1 MLPEQQNQGAHTE
14 SPPFAATLLL
24 LLLFTAV
31 CLPTGSIFG
40 LNVKVALFLVYGA
53 SFAWFV
59 TFNSRQ
65 WPTLS
70 EQIFLGSFAACL
82 CFWAI
87 LAICYGESETK
98 QIFLEM
104 KDMASTVLIAW
115 FCYFFL
121 RRRLLRPERIIT
133 AVIYAAVTVG
143 FLKLALIFA
152 VFLLR
157 IEPIGL
163 IESAFGEGSLVS
175 GEIGLGLTRLGFS
188 SDIVGAFALFAI
200 LCPSVSGIRLRRG
213 FVALGVTMLLVSGLL
228 SYSRYIW
235 FTDLFAIVAALAIER
250 RLKALLFSAL
260 AVGIVV
266 VASFEVVGPLLI
278 ARFSSEQSSDSDQ
291 IRVEQS
297 QALWNEIE
305 ARPVLGKGIGQHA
318 LGVIRNDQ
326 NRYSYELQWMSLLM
340 QTGIV
345 GVAAILLLI
354 VAAARDLL
362 AVRGPVKFWLAA
374 LYVLWLL
381 GSWTNPYLTSSF
393 AGVAFGMF
401 LAMFYRMRMMNEE
414 SGLADASPAKA

>member
-1 MLPEQQNQGAHTE
+1 MPEQQNRRAYAE
-14 SPPFAATLLL
+14 SRPFAASLLL

-53 SFAWFV
+53 SFAWFI
-59 TFNSRQ
+59 TLNSSQ

-70 EQIFLGSFAACL
+70 EQVFLGIFTSCL

-87 LAICYGESETK
+87 LAICYGESDTK

-121 RRRLLRPERIIT
+121 RRRLLRPESVIRS
-133 AVIYAAVTVG
+133 VIYAAVTVG
-143 FLKLALIFA
+143 FLKLALILG
-152 VFLLR
+152 VLLLR
-157 IEPIGL
+157 LSPVDL

-200 LCPSVSGIRLRRG
+200 LCPSVSGVRLRRE
-213 FVALGVTMLLVSGLL
+213 FVALGVLMLLASGLL
-228 SYSRYIW
+228 AYSRYVW
-235 FTDLFAIVAALAIER
+235 FTDLFAIVAALVIER

-260 AVGIVV
+260 ALGILAVV
-266 VASFEVVGPLLI
+266 FFDVVGPLFT
-278 ARFSSEQSSDSDQ
+278 ARFSSEQVSDSDQ
-291 IRVEQS
+291 IRGEQS
-297 QALWNEIE
+297 QALWDEIE

-318 LGVIRNDQ
+318 LAVIRNEQ

-345 GVAAILLLI
+345 GVGAILLLI

-374 LYVLWLL
+374 LYMLWVF
-381 GSWTNPYLTSSF
+381 GSWTNPYLISSF
-393 AGVAFGMF
+393 AGVTFGMF
-401 LAMFYRMRMMNEE
+401 LAMFYRMRMVTEQ
-414 SGLADASPAKA
+414 SGLAGASPADA

>member
-1 MLPEQQNQGAHTE
+1 MLPEQQNLGVHTE
-14 SPPFAATLLL
+14 PRPFAATLLL
-24 LLLFTAV
+24 LLLFAAV

-40 LNVKVALFLVYGA
+40 LNVKVALFLVCGT

-59 TFNSRQ
+59 TFNSSQ

-70 EQIFLGSFAACL
+70 EQGFLGILAACL
-82 CFWAI
+82 CFWAL
-87 LAICYGESETK
+87 LAIFHGESETK

-104 KDMASTVLIAW
+104 KDIASTVLIVW
-115 FCYFFL
+115 LCSFFL
-121 RRRLLRPERIIT
+121 RRKLLRPESVIS

-143 FLKLALIFA
+143 FIKIALILG
-152 VFLLR
+152 VLLLR
-157 IEPIGL
+157 INPVGL
-163 IESAFGEGSLVS
+163 IESAFGEGSLVT
-175 GEIGLGLTRLGFS
+175 GEIGLGLTRLTFS

-200 LCPSVSGIRLRRG
+200 LCPSVSGVRLRRG
-213 FVALGVTMLLVSGLL
+213 LVALGVIMLLASGLI
-228 SYSRYIW
+228 SYSRYVW
-235 FTDLFAIVAALAIER
+235 FTDLFAIVAALLIER
-250 RLKALLFSAL
+250 RLKALLFSVL
-260 AVGIVV
+260 AVGIVA
-266 VASFEVVGPLLI
+266 VASFEVVGPLFI
-278 ARFSSEQSSDSDQ
+278 ARFSSDQVSDSDQ
-291 IRVEQS
+291 IRIEQS

-345 GVAAILLLI
+345 GVGAILLLI

-381 GSWTNPYLTSSF
+381 ASWTNPYLISSF

-401 LAMFYRMRMMNEE
+401 LAMFYRMRMIAAAEE
-414 SGLADASPAKA
+414 PAQVGNLS